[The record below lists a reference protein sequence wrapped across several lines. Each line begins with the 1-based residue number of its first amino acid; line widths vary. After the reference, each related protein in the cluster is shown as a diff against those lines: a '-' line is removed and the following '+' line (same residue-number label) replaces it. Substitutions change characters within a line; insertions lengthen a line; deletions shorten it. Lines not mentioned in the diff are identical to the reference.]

1 MKFAEIL
8 IATGLNNI
16 CKRLFLQA
24 KIMLHKERVRCVY
37 ILKETDAATVS
48 VVGVLQ
54 VSVFAE
60 DW

>member
-1 MKFAEIL
+1 
-8 IATGLNNI
+8 
-16 CKRLFLQA
+16 
-24 KIMLHKERVRCVY
+24 MLHKKRVRCAS

-48 VVGVLQ
+48 VVSVLR

>member
-8 IATGLNNI
+8 RARSLKNI
-16 CKRLFLQA
+16 KRLLLHA

-48 VVGVLQ
+48 VLSVLR